1 MEDLEIMNPNEE
13 CHAPWLAAARG
24 KFCFGESSEEER
36 ARFESHLLECDF
48 CWQEIQRLDAAIDLL
63 RRDKTFTDSE
73 LARSVLDSVCI
84 SAKLENRFGGHTWHV
99 LLISGLYASLYAV
112 ALALE
117 VAYEFDSYRNLALF
131 GAPLVFFGMFIA
143 TLWGLQMMHSQI
155 LRGRHNGLLWAS
167 LIFLVASITCYL
179 VASRF
184 LPDRAITQAAFQ
196 TYTARAAY
204 LKDTI
209 TFLPLAAIFLLLP
222 YSFVLS
228 MQRELKEGRYSMVS
242 RLLSGDK
249 QAVPPRFTI
258 YLKVRTLGILFGVII
273 ITALI
278 MIAHLLDN
286 LKAVSSYNLFQTLV
300 WFRFALFFLLGAE
313 GVVWYYL
320 VLNDLKREARV
331 RQELHRNH

>member
-1 MEDLEIMNPNEE
+1 MSSLQIVKAFGE
-13 CHAPWLAAARG
+13 CGDPSIGKERV
-24 KFCFGESSEEER
+24 KFCFGEATPEER
-36 ARFESHLLECDF
+36 SRFEAHLLECDF

-63 RRDKTFTDSE
+63 RRDKAFTDSE

-84 SAKLENRFGGHTWHV
+84 SAKLQNRFGGHTWHV
-99 LLISGLYASLYAV
+99 LLISVLYASLYAV
-112 ALALE
+112 ALVLE

-131 GAPLVFFGMFIA
+131 GAPSVFFGIFIA
-143 TLWGLQMMHSQI
+143 TLWGFQMMHSQI
-155 LRGRHNGLLWAS
+155 LRGRHGSLLWGS

-196 TYTARAAY
+196 TYTARAAF

-222 YSFVLS
+222 YIFVLS

-242 RLLSGDK
+242 RLLTGDK
-249 QAVPPRFTI
+249 AAVPPRFTI
-258 YLKVRTLGILFGVII
+258 YLKVRTLGILFVVII
-273 ITALI
+273 MTALI

-286 LKAVSSYNLFQTLV
+286 LKPAPNVDLFQELV
-300 WFRFALFFLLGAE
+300 WVRFAFFILIAIE
-313 GVVWYYL
+313 ANVWYYL
-320 VLNDLKREARV
+320 TLNEIKREGIV
-331 RQELHRNH
+331 RSSAFKKP